1 MTAWT
6 SDSCG
11 TIAIKTRRS
20 TRFTRVPI
28 KTKTGCDKVY
38 VMSCGPTVM
47 QYTNGRAQ
55 DYIDITQD
63 ELDRITEA
71 VKD

>member
-1 MTAWT
+1 
-6 SDSCG
+6 
-11 TIAIKTRRS
+11 
-20 TRFTRVPI
+20 
-28 KTKTGCDKVY
+28 
-38 VMSCGPTVM
+38 M

-71 VKD
+71 VTVKD

>member
-1 MTAWT
+1 
-6 SDSCG
+6 
-11 TIAIKTRRS
+11 
-20 TRFTRVPI
+20 
-28 KTKTGCDKVY
+28 
-38 VMSCGPTVM
+38 MSCGPTVM

-71 VKD
+71 VTVKD